1 MMSNLSYNQFSRLSD
16 SLERDLMR
24 QALSDGESV
33 SIAGLGKEVL
43 ASIQNGATAIW
54 NYVIDVTAAL
64 DDARANNPRFS
75 GSHW

>member
-1 MMSNLSYNQFSRLSD
+1 MSNLSYNQFSRLSD

-33 SIAGLGKEVL
+33 SIAALGKEIL
-43 ASIQNGATAIW
+43 AAIQNGVKAAW
-54 NYVIDVTAAL
+54 NYAIEVTAAL
-64 DDARANNPRFS
+64 DEARANNARFS